1 MEPSIFWTIGLI
13 SFISIATL
21 LCFVVFGFVLN
32 KKFREEY
39 NIIDLANQWFIRL
52 PPRSFDPSFFS
63 NMMDELLNRRN
74 EFWMLYGQFI
84 LSLFVI
90 VCVTIL
96 LLTGVISAEAG
107 LPILSGIGG
116 FAIGKGIS
124 GGRTSTYGKGTER
137 ND

>member
-1 MEPSIFWTIGLI
+1 MEPSMFWIIVLI
-13 SFISIATL
+13 SGISVATL
-21 LCFVVFGFVLN
+21 ICFVFFGSLLN
-32 KKFREEY
+32 RKFREEL
-39 NIIDLANQWFIRL
+39 NIINLVYKWLIDA
-52 PPRSFDPSFFS
+52 PPRSFDPSFLS
-63 NMMDELLNRRN
+63 NMMDEFLNRRN

-124 GGRTSTYGKGTER
+124 GGRTSTYGKGIEEKR
-137 ND
+137 